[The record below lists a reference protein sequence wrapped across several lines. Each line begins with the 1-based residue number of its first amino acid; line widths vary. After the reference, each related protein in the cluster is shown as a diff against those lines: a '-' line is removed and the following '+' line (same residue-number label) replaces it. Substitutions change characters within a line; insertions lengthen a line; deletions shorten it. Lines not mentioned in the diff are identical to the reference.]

1 MGVVLDT
8 SILVAAERGDLDM
21 PALLASLGEHSV
33 AIAAITAA
41 ELLFGVERAAGAAA
55 RARRGAFVES
65 LLAVLPVIPFGLLE
79 ARRHAQLW
87 ADLAR
92 AGAVI
97 GPHDL
102 AIAATALAHDFAIA
116 TLNTGEFGR
125 VPGLRLVTKDG
136 RAVGR

>member
-55 RARRGAFVES
+55 RTRRGAFVEG

-92 AGAVI
+92 AGTVI

-125 VPGLRLVTKDG
+125 VPGLRLVT
-136 RAVGR
+136 AE